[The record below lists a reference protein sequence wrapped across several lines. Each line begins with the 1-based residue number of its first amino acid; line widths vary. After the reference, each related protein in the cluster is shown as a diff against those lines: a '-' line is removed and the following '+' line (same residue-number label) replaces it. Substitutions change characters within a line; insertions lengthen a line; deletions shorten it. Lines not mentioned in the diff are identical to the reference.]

1 MRLTP
6 EKDLRKIHLPVA
18 PFETPCNPKPNFSPF
33 YLCEVFVLVAPSVS
47 AWFKHQ
53 PAARKSPVSM
63 SCNGAEQLWFHDQ
76 SSEYRRTLFLLSI
89 LAFKRCLPVSWL
101 NIKAFPW
108 TLHKDLRIQKK
119 TLELLSYPWKTI
131 SWRKHKNPPVVSA
144 HTKTFGYSEYIL
156 QILCIF
162 VYVLSPSC
170 LTPPSKW
177 TCSATAIT
185 HPLLPRFYYVLWR
198 PARCLEFADIT
209 SSWHTPA
216 WWLSVRPR
224 QYILQVCQKQH
235 LIHKPSEIK

>member
-63 SCNGAEQLWFHDQ
+63 SCNRAEQLWFHDQ
-76 SSEYRRTLFLLSI
+76 SLSTVV
-89 LAFKRCLPVSWL
+89 LYFCCLYWPSKDV
-101 NIKAFPW
+101 FVFHDW
-108 TLHKDLRIQKK
+108 TLKHFPELYTRISGSKK

-177 TCSATAIT
+177 TCSTTAIT

-224 QYILQVCQKQH
+224 QCILQVCQKQH

>member
-119 TLELLSYPWKTI
+119 HLSYWAILEKLFPEGNT
-131 SWRKHKNPPVVSA
+131 R
-144 HTKTFGYSEYIL
+144 IL
-156 QILCIF
+156 QS
-162 VYVLSPSC
+162 SPPTQK
-170 LTPPSKW
+170 LLD
-177 TCSATAIT
+177 TAST
-185 HPLLPRFYYVLWR
+185 YYKFYAFSYMFFLHHV
-198 PARCLEFADIT
+198 
-209 SSWHTPA
+209 
-216 WWLSVRPR
+216 
-224 QYILQVCQKQH
+224 
-235 LIHKPSEIK
+235 